1 MKNYKMRRLITA
13 SSNMT
18 RKQYMDAIED
28 ILNDT
33 GNYDL
38 VESILYQ
45 HGAAEDDS
53 DPEEGY
59 YVTMSDIDIED
70 AYNEILSA
78 LSQDSPNL
86 YYARLKKRSYG
97 SLNVYEK
104 GFVDGYEAAQED
116 LNK

>member
-1 MKNYKMRRLITA
+1 MKNHMMKRSITA

-18 RKQYMDAIED
+18 REQYMDVIED
-28 ILNDT
+28 IIIDT

-59 YVTMSDIDIED
+59 YATMSDKDIED

-78 LSQDSPNL
+78 LSQDSPNR
-86 YYARLKKRSYG
+86 YYARLKKLSY
-97 SLNVYEK
+97 SRLNVYEK
-104 GFVDGYEAAQED
+104 GFVDGYEAAQQD